1 MISEDI
7 LGEYSKD
14 LFEKN
19 ILHVTMRKVWALC
32 PSIKVIPSSIVQLS
46 LTPNRPILRLNS
58 TSFQSQAIL
67 PNFQCLSIVWT
78 GDFSGGY
85 EIYGMHYF

>member
-7 LGEYSKD
+7 LGEY
-14 LFEKN
+14 
-19 ILHVTMRKVWALC
+19 ILHVTMQKVRARC

-58 TSFQSQAIL
+58 NSFQSQAIL
-67 PNFQCLSIVWT
+67 PNFHCLSIVWT
-78 GDFSGGY
+78 GDSSGGH